1 MAKSNAEKRAAFIE
15 SLRTDSVSP
24 EQADE
29 KREQVTGN
37 NASDNEDNNE
47 SNGENKGEAP
57 ELERSLD
64 EEVGEER

>member
-15 SLRTDSVSP
+15 SLRTDSVSQ

-47 SNGENKGEAP
+47 SKVKIKEKHRN
-57 ELERSLD
+57 LS
-64 EEVGEER
+64 VH

>member
-15 SLRTDSVSP
+15 SLRTDSVSQ

-37 NASDNEDNNE
+37 NASDNEDQ
-47 SNGENKGEAP
+47 
-57 ELERSLD
+57 L
-64 EEVGEER
+64 

>member
-15 SLRTDSVSP
+15 SLRTDSVSQ

-47 SNGENKGEAP
+47 SNGENRKFHIRKE
-57 ELERSLD
+57 SFS
-64 EEVGEER
+64 VCWQ

>member
-15 SLRTDSVSP
+15 SLRTDSVSQ

-37 NASDNEDNNE
+37 NASDNGDNNE
-47 SNGENKGEAP
+47 VMVKIKEKHRNLS
-57 ELERSLD
+57 
-64 EEVGEER
+64 VH